1 MRRVRYIDRGKCK
14 HRAHRHLFVDHVV
27 GGALI
32 CGPRAARDGDL
43 RFVVGAWLPTVRPQ
57 GVNERLREALVGLP
71 AVDAV
76 VQVRIEPLR
85 PRLAA
90 EGRQDHVGQI
100 DRGEDVERTCGTHL
114 GRVGVAV
121 AGKVLEGEESKRV
134 NGQKRRK
141 A

>member
-1 MRRVRYIDRGKCK
+1 
-14 HRAHRHLFVDHVV
+14 
-27 GGALI
+27 
-32 CGPRAARDGDL
+32 
-43 RFVVGAWLPTVRPQ
+43 
-57 GVNERLREALVGLP
+57 VGLP

-76 VQVRIEPLR
+76 AQVRIEPLR

-121 AGKVLEGEESKRV
+121 AGKVLEGEKSKRV

-141 A
+141 AEPNITRSAMGRMGQDRRTYGLQELAAHRARHAARRVGAY